1 MSRHKDNKD
10 DPPRRGKGICAM
22 RGNCGKKGMFGQQL
36 PCPDDGDA
44 EAVSVHDRLLDSC
57 NTPDGALHLQP
68 TDDVIDMLRDVC
80 GPGWPIPDTVCCT
93 KDQVNSLR
101 TSLQQAEP
109 LIASCPACR
118 NNFRAYHC
126 SFTCSPDQSLF
137 LDIVQTQKTDTSEA
151 IKEINYYVAEDLKQG
166 FYSSC
171 KDVQFGATNGFAMDL
186 IGGGAKNASAFLKF
200 MGDERPGLGSPF
212 QISIPDTRQ
221 GQTDVPEGIHPL
233 DFTPLDCA
241 ANELAAR
248 CTCIDCPKV
257 CPTLPYVS
265 PPRDSSSPSCTVG
278 AVSCLTFSALIL
290 YSVAILLALSA
301 YSWKLSVRHRQRRYE
316 RVALLGDHPPL
327 ASPSAAS
334 GNHQFDGTNSYSHHN
349 LASSSSPTSPGLDVS
364 ESGRNVMIADGD
376 HPANGGT
383 ERRDPDAS
391 SGPSHSSRFRL
402 GRGASLLDP
411 IDQLQPRQNHLNLA
425 LRGFFYRLGWRCA
438 TYPGESDVSS

>member
-1 MSRHKDNKD
+1 
-10 DPPRRGKGICAM
+10 
-22 RGNCGKKGMFGQQL
+22 
-36 PCPDDGDA
+36 
-44 EAVSVHDRLLDSC
+44 
-57 NTPDGALHLQP
+57 
-68 TDDVIDMLRDVC
+68 MLRDVC

-93 KDQVNSLR
+93 KDQINTLR

-137 LDIVQTQKTDTSEA
+137 LDVVQTQKTDTSEA
-151 IKEINYYVAEDLKQG
+151 IKEINYYVSEDLKQG

-186 IGGGAKNASAFLKF
+186 IGGGAKNASGFLKF

-212 QISIPDTRQ
+212 QISIPDTRP
-221 GQTDVPEGIHPL
+221 GQDIPKEIQPL
-233 DFTPLDCA
+233 DFSPLDCS

-265 PPRDSSSPSCTVG
+265 PPRDSNSPSCTVG

-316 RVALLGDHPPL
+316 RVALLGDPPL
-327 ASPSAAS
+327 ASPAATS
-334 GNHQFDGTNSYSHHN
+334 GNQFDGTNSYSHHN
-349 LASSSSPTSPGLDVS
+349 LPSSSPTSPGIDVGS
-364 ESGRNVMIADGD
+364 ESARNAMIADGD
-376 HPANGGT
+376 HPGNGRT
-383 ERRDPDAS
+383 SRPDPDAS

-411 IDQLQPRQNHLNLA
+411 IDQLQPRQNHLNIA

-438 TYPGESDVSS
+438 TYPGKSTYHQRYTNPY